1 MSDTLNLMRK
11 LAGLSE
17 FEEPT
22 MEAPGADPTMIAG
35 NILKSA
41 EDLHAVIQGGR
52 APQILQLVQQI
63 ENGLNIIKQ
72 TYSGAAP
79 R

>member
-17 FEEPT
+17 MGEPT
-22 MEAPGADPTMIAG
+22 MEAPGADPIMVAG
-35 NILKSA
+35 NIKQYA

-63 ENGLNIIKQ
+63 ENGLNVIKQ
-72 TYSGAAP
+72 AYSGAP